1 MNKPTTP
8 GAIATTLMMCA
19 AASGTWT
26 EVSAAADADTAG
38 ASDSLSTSTPLQE
51 ITVSAQRLELL
62 GTASTASEGV
72 VDDQELQ
79 LAPQYRPGQL
89 LETVPGLIV
98 TLHSGE
104 GKANQ
109 YLMRGYN
116 LDHGTDLETYVD
128 GMPIN
133 QPTHAHGQG
142 YTDLNFMIP
151 ELANQLTY
159 TKGPY
164 YANVGDFGAVG
175 SVHLDYRD
183 TIEDQVSATAGTL
196 DFQRIFAAGSQA
208 LGSGNLLAAV
218 EVQHY
223 DGPFVTPDDAR
234 KENFVLR
241 YSQGDDKNGYSITA
255 MIYHQLWTNTTD
267 IPIRAITEDLVP
279 NRFGTLNP
287 TDGGRAWR
295 SSLSFNL
302 HETVGDGQLT
312 ASAFFIDNQLHLWN
326 DFTQYLVNPIH
337 GDQEDQFEHRDAV
350 GGQAGYTLP
359 VPLGSFDNV
368 VSVGVL
374 TRDDLL
380 YVGRLPSEDRVP
392 LPATDDPPS
401 FSNEDQVYLFAGAA
415 WVQATTHWTSNF
427 RSVLGFREDYQ
438 HGTDIDY
445 LRALHEE
452 SGPGYTGY
460 TNSGTVQQ
468 ALPQPKGSLIYTPTD
483 TLEFYL
489 SAGRGFHSAD
499 LRGVNQDTSVDLGLP
514 HTPLLAKQEGQ
525 EVGVRANPEP
535 NLAITFAYYN
545 LWQQSETII
554 DPDVGQDTAGPPSRR
569 YGYEI
574 NVNYQINRY
583 LEFYG
588 SYSGDHTHFTHP
600 FDDGTGHLGEYITDA
615 PLATGA
621 LALYVTNLGP
631 WSGGLNYRYLGNYP
645 LSSGPCVES
654 AVVHDFGAGYTCANS
669 PTSAAQGQVD
679 GKGFGEWNLDA
690 HYAFPEGW
698 SASLGI
704 YNLFNTHAA
713 AAEFW
718 YVDRLPGEPAI
729 GVADVHEHP
738 LEPIMARL
746 TVAKKF

>member
-1 MNKPTTP
+1 MGMTVSPAQR
-8 GAIATTLMMCA
+8 AIASGLILGVGVALATNATES
-19 AASGTWT
+19 ASG
-26 EVSAAADADTAG
+26 S
-38 ASDSLSTSTPLQE
+38 LQE
-51 ITVSAQRLELL
+51 ITVTAQRLELL
-62 GTASTASEGV
+62 GTAATASEGV

-89 LETVPGLIV
+89 FETVPGLIV

-151 ELANQLTY
+151 ELADQLAY

-175 SVHLDYRD
+175 SIRVNYRD
-183 TIEDQVSATAGTL
+183 TIDDQVSVTAGTL
-196 DFQRIFAAGSQA
+196 NFQRLFAAGTQA
-208 LGSGNLLAAV
+208 VGEGHLLAAV

-234 KENFVLR
+234 KENLVLR
-241 YSQGDDKNGYSITA
+241 YSEGDDKNGWSLTA
-255 MIYHQLWTNTTD
+255 MMYHQIWTNTTD
-267 IPIRAITEDLVP
+267 IPLRAITEGLVP

-295 SSLSFNL
+295 SSLSFDL
-302 HETVGDGQLT
+302 HENVGEGRLT
-312 ASAFFIDNQLHLWN
+312 ASAFFLDNQLHLWN
-326 DFTQYLVNPIH
+326 DFTQFLVDPVH
-337 GDQEDQFEHRDAV
+337 GDQEDQFEHRNAL
-350 GGQAGYTLP
+350 GGQAAYTLS
-359 VPLGSFDNV
+359 VPLGSIANV
-368 VSVGVL
+368 ISVGGLV
-374 TRDDLL
+374 RDDML

-392 LPATDDPPS
+392 LPVTDHPPS
-401 FSNEDQVYLFAGAA
+401 FSDEDQVYLFAGAV
-415 WVQATTHWTSNF
+415 WIQATTHWTSNL

-445 LRALHEE
+445 LAALHEE
-452 SGPGYTGY
+452 SGAGYTGY
-460 TNSGTVQQ
+460 TNGGTARQ
-468 ALPQPKGSLIYTPTD
+468 ALPQPKGSLIYTPLD
-483 TLEFYL
+483 RLEFYL

-525 EVGVRANPEP
+525 EIGVRATPMP
-535 NLAITFAYYN
+535 NLAFTIAYYN

-574 NVNYQINRY
+574 NVTYQINRY

-600 FDDGTGHLGEYITDA
+600 FDDGTGHLGEYVTDA
-615 PLATGA
+615 PRATGA

-631 WSGGLNYRYLGNYP
+631 WSGSLNYRYLGSYP

-654 AVVHDFGAGYTCANS
+654 AVVHDFGPGYTCANS
-669 PTSAAQGQVD
+669 PTSAAPGQVD

-690 HYAFPEGW
+690 HYSFAQGW

-718 YVDRLPGEPAI
+718 YVDRLPGEPAG
-729 GVADVHEHP
+729 GVAGVHEHP
-738 LEPIMARL
+738 LEPIMARF